1 MKNKI
6 PAYAL
11 IFCIAVQN
19 VSFFYN
25 DEQSIFL
32 TDRFQATAWEDSISE
47 KKAILEQ
54 VLILD
59 QNTNN
64 PWENTVATYNAGDLD
79 IALAI
84 PTGFAVNSMM
94 DGTINKNAGYAVVGK
109 NDDISFSDEVNKP
122 TNLKFIYEG
131 EEYQSVEE
139 LGDILSSTISANA
152 NPVDK
157 TKTFNIGWE
166 WKYETGLDQNSIS
179 QNDIIDTQNG
189 TTLNNYTFNVIVSGT
204 QVEPTSN

>member
-1 MKNKI
+1 MITLAILAVVILAFVGGQAYAKYFTKVKGQGLAEIATWSFKVNGEKEQVETINLASTVNDETLVNNKI
-6 PAYAL
+6 APGTKGNFN
-11 IFCIAVQN
+11 IVI
-19 VSFFYN
+19 
-25 DEQSIFL
+25 DT
-32 TDRFQATAWEDSISE
+32 TDSD
-47 KKAILEQ
+47 
-54 VLILD
+54 V
-59 QNTNN
+59 
-64 PWENTVATYNAGDLD
+64 G
-79 IALAI
+79 
-84 PTGFAVNSMM
+84 
-94 DGTINKNAGYAVVGK
+94 INY
-109 NDDISFSDEVNKP
+109 DISFSDEVNKP

-139 LGDILSSTISANA
+139 LGDILSGTISANA